1 MGKPGFVIFAH
12 GSTVESANEAVR
24 AVASEMCRS
33 GGLELVEAAFLDCA
47 PPNLPDAVERIVR
60 RGATRVVVIPYF
72 LTLGTHLQRDL
83 PRIVDG
89 IRHRHAGLD
98 IRVTA
103 PLDGHPALAAILLD
117 RANKAA
123 GEMAGPPVR

>member
-1 MGKPGFVIFAH
+1 MAKPGFVIFAH

-24 AVASEMCRS
+24 EVALEMSRS
-33 GGLELVEAAFLDCA
+33 GGLELVEVAFLDCA
-47 PPNLPDAVERIVR
+47 PPDLPDAVERMVR
-60 RGATRVVVIPYF
+60 RGASRVVVIPYF

-89 IRHRHAGLD
+89 IRGRHTGLD
-98 IRVTA
+98 ILVTA

-117 RANKAA
+117 RAKEAV
-123 GEMAGPPVR
+123 GEMNGPPVR

>member
-12 GSTVESANEAVR
+12 GSKVETANEAVR
-24 AVASEMCRS
+24 AVAAEMSRS
-33 GGLELVEAAFLDCA
+33 GGLELVEVAFLDCA
-47 PPNLPDAVERIVR
+47 PPNLRDAVERIVR
-60 RGATRVVVIPYF
+60 RGASHVVVIPYF

-89 IRHRHAGLD
+89 IRGRHAGLD

-117 RANKAA
+117 RAKEAA
-123 GEMAGPPVR
+123 KEMAGPPVR